1 MKLTKLIPVLLVL
14 FLVAPLVWA
23 ENDCQ
28 EPVFKKFTH
37 KNFSYGKVDQSGYFC
52 LRRDIYAPKIYE
64 WIEGREDDMGPPLF
78 VIRVP
83 HVILDLKGHEV
94 NKQWDGSAATVT
106 AYGIDPDGNFVSDV
120 YVKNG
125 TIINRTDSGFMSAPW
140 GYEADW
146 PLLYRY
152 AGQEEDA
159 RLKKF
164 VDPFAKYLSLIPE
177 KSRST
182 LKRSIL
188 GSAGIKW
195 VIARKDLTPFPVT
208 RHILERL
215 KIEANGNEKDKPSW
229 NQDLLG
235 SHGIVI
241 KGAQNI
247 IRNCTIEVTHTDA
260 GIYLFGPNQVIENNT
275 IIFKGHLPQGMSAP
289 IRLSLADGSIIRNN
303 TIIVQ
308 SEGANKPAAA
318 ISLIDSRNVVIENN
332 TIEGV
337 ETIYR
342 SWDELPEQ
350 KTSVQE
356 KDNRFK
362 KGWKLF

>member
-1 MKLTKLIPVLLVL
+1 MKSTKIIPALMAT
-14 FLVAPLVWA
+14 FFVAPLAWA
-23 ENDCQ
+23 ENDCR
-28 EPVFKKFTH
+28 EPVFKSFTH
-37 KNFSYGKVDQSGYFC
+37 KTFLYGTVDQPGIFC
-52 LRRDIYAPKIYE
+52 LKRNLYAPKVYE
-64 WIEGREDDMGPPLF
+64 WIEGREDDMAPPLF
-78 VIRVP
+78 VIKVP
-83 HVILDLKGHEV
+83 HVVLDLKGHEV
-94 NKQWDGSAATVT
+94 NKQWSGSAAAVT
-106 AYGIDPDGNFVSDV
+106 AYGIDPQGSFVSDV
-120 YVKNG
+120 HVKNG

-140 GYEADW
+140 DYDADW

-159 RLKKF
+159 RLKKYI
-164 VDPFAKYLSLIPE
+164 DPFSKYLSLIPE
-177 KSRST
+177 KSRSKI
-182 LKRSIL
+182 KRSIL

-195 VIARKDLTPFPVT
+195 AIARGDLTPFPVT
-208 RHILERL
+208 RHILENL

-235 SHGIVI
+235 SHGVVI
-241 KGAQNI
+241 RGAQNI

-308 SEGANKPAAA
+308 SEGANKPSAA

-337 ETIYR
+337 EAVYK

-350 KTSVQE
+350 KTSVLE

>member
-1 MKLTKLIPVLLVL
+1 MKPTKITPVLMVC
-14 FLVAPLVWA
+14 FFATPLVWA
-23 ENDCQ
+23 KDGCR
-28 EPVFKKFTH
+28 EPVYENFTH
-37 KNFSYGKVDQSGYFC
+37 KNFSYGSIDQSGNFC
-52 LRRDIYAPKIYE
+52 LNRNLYAPKVYR
-64 WIEGREDDMGPPLF
+64 WLEGAEEDLGSPLLL
-78 VIRVP
+78 INAS
-83 HVILDLKGHEV
+83 HVVVDIKEHEI
-94 NKQWDGSAATVT
+94 NKQWKGYSSAVLTYAT
-106 AYGIDPDGNFVSDV
+106 DPKRNLITDV
-120 YVKNG
+120 HVKNG
-125 TIINRTDSGFMSAPW
+125 TIIHRMGIGYMASLW
-140 GYEADW
+140 GYDADW

-164 VDPFAKYLSLIPE
+164 VNPIAKYLALVPE
-177 KSRST
+177 KNRNKD
-182 LKRSIL
+182 KRSIL
-188 GSAGIKW
+188 AHAGIKW
-195 VIARKDLTPFPVT
+195 VIDRKDLTPFPVT
-208 RHILERL
+208 RHILENL
-215 KIEANGNEKDKPSW
+215 KIEANGNEKDEPFW
-229 NQDLLG
+229 NQDLQG
-235 SHGIVI
+235 SQGIVI
-241 KGAQNI
+241 RGAQNI

-362 KGWKLF
+362 KGWRLF